1 MFAMPLPVS
10 SRSVPAYRCSTAF
23 RPPPFRPPRRR
34 PGGRD
39 PVPRAFACGRGRV
52 FAPARFA
59 RLIARARP
67 GAGRAPP
74 AALPLRHARTRSG
87 HLPPP
92 LPPGGRMDA
101 RNESGHDDRGA
112 GMTEEASPAICH
124 GMSCFVMVGMRGGRR
139 LQPVRAWGADRSSGW
154 LAVFGM
160 ALSSCCRS
168 VPSLRSPPPGWF
180 SATRLVFW
188 GRVPSAGVVRRAPGG
203 REAVRADSAS
213 FGPILSRIFPARTR
227 KGETLQKF
235 HEHLS
240 QPFAAPHPALS
251 QAGEEYSYQ
260 RAQLRPHRKM
270 ASSYRRPG
278 PRSGAHLRPFR
289 PAGAAQREPA
299 VCASTFRDGPR
310 IGVRGDPRFR
320 EGRLW
325 GRPRNRFRSTTAGIT
340 AGLHPFFACSF
351 FPPSPAREGRGGR
364 PPLRA
369 TGVSRRAWVGSG
381 GFPGLWQEALQPP
394 AAGRCCTHATGPGN
408 RHPADCEARR
418 GTGRMALPSNPG
430 RLYRKEFGMRKALP
444 NAGRTMGIM
453 GNCCV

>member
-1 MFAMPLPVS
+1 MRAGAALRDVSWNVMFAMPAPVS

-67 GAGRAPP
+67 GTGRAPP

-160 ALSSCCRS
+160 ALSSCCRF
-168 VPSLRSPPPGWF
+168 VPSLRSPAAAGPWF
-180 SATRLVFW
+180 S
-188 GRVPSAGVVRRAPGG
+188 RVSRARAGG
-203 REAVRADSAS
+203 RLRRRGSRA
-213 FGPILSRIFPARTR
+213 R
-227 KGETLQKF
+227 
-235 HEHLS
+235 
-240 QPFAAPHPALS
+240 
-251 QAGEEYSYQ
+251 
-260 RAQLRPHRKM
+260 
-270 ASSYRRPG
+270 
-278 PRSGAHLRPFR
+278 
-289 PAGAAQREPA
+289 
-299 VCASTFRDGPR
+299 
-310 IGVRGDPRFR
+310 
-320 EGRLW
+320 
-325 GRPRNRFRSTTAGIT
+325 
-340 AGLHPFFACSF
+340 
-351 FPPSPAREGRGGR
+351 SPARG
-364 PPLRA
+364 
-369 TGVSRRAWVGSG
+369 W
-381 GFPGLWQEALQPP
+381 
-394 AAGRCCTHATGPGN
+394 
-408 RHPADCEARR
+408 
-418 GTGRMALPSNPG
+418 
-430 RLYRKEFGMRKALP
+430 
-444 NAGRTMGIM
+444 GRTSPVG
-453 GNCCV
+453 